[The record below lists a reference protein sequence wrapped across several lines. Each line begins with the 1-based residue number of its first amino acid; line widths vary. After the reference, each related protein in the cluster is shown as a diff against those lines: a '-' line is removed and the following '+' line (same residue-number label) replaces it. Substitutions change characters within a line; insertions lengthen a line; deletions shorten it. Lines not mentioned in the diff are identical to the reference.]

1 MRTAAGVTYIH
12 SDHLSGTNVT
22 SGAQTGNIKYYP
34 YGTTRSGAV
43 YTTYKFTGQRLDD
56 STGLYYYGARYYDA
70 AIGRFVQADS
80 IVPQPGNPQALN
92 RYSYVYNNPLRFIDP
107 TGMFS
112 EEELL
117 SWGITQE
124 QIDAWKKDYPDWWA
138 IIAAAQL
145 YDQITALYP
154 YTSGNPRPVQGYF
167 MLLPETWKAQQ
178 RLVIGNCK
186 GCAKWSYQL
195 ESFRGQNK
203 DYGLWRFA
211 ASGRYESVF
220 TPKTFLS
227 QGPPGATIRPRSPGI
242 YFDPDDVDWVDVGF
256 DVAGIATLGATK
268 WAKSPKVVAEAK
280 SMNILLGQYQFG
292 KHATEA
298 VLGQPDVFSLSLD
311 LFGMLPPTSLPASIL
326 SLMSDIGKG
335 VTIVWGNQ

>member
-1 MRTAAGVTYIH
+1 MLLWLLT
-12 SDHLSGTNVT
+12 DHLGSTAVT
-22 SGAQTGNIKYYP
+22 SGAQSGDINFP
-34 YGTTRSGAV
+34 YGATRSGAV
-43 YTTYKFTGQRLDD
+43 STTYKFTGQRLDD

-70 AIGRFVQADS
+70 ALGRFIQPDT
-80 IVPQPGNPQALN
+80 IVPNPVNPQALN
-92 RYSYVYNNPLRFIDP
+92 RYSYVLNNPLRFIDP

-186 GCAKWSYQL
+186 GCTKWSYQL
-195 ESFRGQNK
+195 ESFRGQTK
-203 DYGLWRFA
+203 DYGLGRFA
-211 ASGRYESVF
+211 ASGRYESVS

-227 QGPPGATIRPRSPGI
+227 QGPPSSVIRPRSPGI

-256 DVAGIATLGATK
+256 DVAGLATLGVAR
-268 WAKSPKVVAEAK
+268 WAKAPQTAK
-280 SMNILLGQYQFG
+280 DAAALNRLLGQYQVG

-298 VLGQPDVFSLSLD
+298 VLGQPDAWSLFLDVAGMYTPLSVPAGFASLVTD
-311 LFGMLPPTSLPASIL
+311 L
-326 SLMSDIGKG
+326 GKG
-335 VTIVWGNQ
+335 VTVVWGGP